1 MTGIVKLSKK
11 TYYTIV
17 ASSVRYA
24 NTRIPS
30 EEWLEV
36 SGVLIGKNQG
46 DDVIISAAYPIMH
59 QELDKNAVIDQYKWN
74 DEDYLSLSIIDDE
87 AFSRGEFTVGWWHSH
102 PGFRI
107 MMSHIDIQ
115 TTLSYQQNNPLAIAL
130 VFNPQRLTRQIELP
144 DKKGDPI
151 IQLENDP
158 GFKIFRLDDVSK
170 GVQASYHEVYFEIE
184 GFDNVVQ
191 VIQQAQKFVIDVTN
205 FLPKDRLYERYES
218 FVNER
223 VNQLNSLLV
232 GTEEYLKTLI
242 RQGDTS
248 RVPEVLDTQTK
259 EIKKY
264 VAETFIKIGNI
275 KEFMDYLEYKE
286 RELIIPRVNKI
297 LTKWDEAI
305 SNLDKKLA
313 EISQKF

>member
-24 NTRIPS
+24 NTRIPAD
-30 EEWLEV
+30 EWLEV

-46 DDVIISAAYPIMH
+46 DDVIISEAYPIMH

-144 DKKGDPI
+144 DKKGDPV

-184 GFDNVVQ
+184 GFNNVVQ
-191 VIQQAQKFVIDVTN
+191 MIQQAQKFVIDVTN
-205 FLPKDRLYERYES
+205 FLPKSKLNERYES

-232 GTEEYLKTLI
+232 GTEEYLKTLT
-242 RQGDTS
+242 RQGETS
-248 RVPEVLDTQTK
+248 RVAGVLESQTK
-259 EIKKY
+259 EIRKY

-286 RELIIPRVNKI
+286 RDLIIPQVNKI
-297 LTKWDEAI
+297 LTRWDEAI
-305 SNLDKKLA
+305 AKLDEKLA